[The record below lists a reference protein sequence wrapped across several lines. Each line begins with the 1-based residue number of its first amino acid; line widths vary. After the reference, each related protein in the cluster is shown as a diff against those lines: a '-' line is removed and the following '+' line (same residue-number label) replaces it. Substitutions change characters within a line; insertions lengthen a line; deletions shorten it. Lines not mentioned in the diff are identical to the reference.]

1 MKNLKISIVAILT
14 IIATIMGGMAFTNV
28 SNAAVD
34 SNGNYYVTGSNK
46 SELST
51 GEILKVYAEKQAG
64 KGTGILPYSVD
75 KTDNM
80 IEVYSTFTDD
90 LLDSSDAANLAE
102 LMVVGT
108 KSTYSEEKEYW
119 NNQVS
124 KNFIT
129 QIVEGCNKKGLKVT
143 ANDITLKIKVTA
155 PAYEAKNFAGSEY
168 EVSSDVGLTEANYNK
183 AVAIYNL
190 EKTDENTTADV
201 ASYRKSVISV
211 AIKGYGEYKVVACKD
226 KNFYLDYTGKET
238 PEKTPEETPKK
249 EFKTELTYKAFDS
262 DKKEVEG
269 KVTNGVFFPP
279 YYDNDVEKKDADAV
293 ATITSKTDEEII
305 STNGVAMK
313 EDGTANSEGW
323 YYADKNNKK
332 VISKKYPFDTYDNTT
347 DNGKVSEEV
356 KIAGKDGGAST
367 EKPAVEWT
375 FRRVRKTETTNKDG
389 SVTVVIEYNLPVDK
403 STIPSDWEP
412 VYDNDGKTIHKIKRT
427 IKKGTNYSKDV
438 IVGQNGNKDKKVTT
452 KVEKVW
458 VLPQTG
464 ASSAII
470 IAVIAIAGA
479 GLVIGKSKM
488 KKLK

>member
-1 MKNLKISIVAILT
+1 
-14 IIATIMGGMAFTNV
+14 MAYDFRTL
-28 SNAAVD
+28 
-34 SNGNYYVTGSNK
+34 NYLGSK
-46 SELST
+46 LR
-51 GEILKVYAEKQAG
+51 
-64 KGTGILPYSVD
+64 
-75 KTDNM
+75 
-80 IEVYSTFTDD
+80 
-90 LLDSSDAANLAE
+90 LLDFI
-102 LMVVGT
+102 
-108 KSTYSEEKEYW
+108 EE
-119 NNQVS
+119 NVR
-124 KNFIT
+124 
-129 QIVEGCNKKGLKVT
+129 KVT
-143 ANDITLKIKVTA
+143 PDDAGVCDL
-155 PAYEAKNFAGSEY
+155 FAGSGCVSYKLSKLFPVVACDIQHYSKVICDALLQPCTLTKETTNAFMSEIKDIKFKLHDAFIPLIELEEGAIKNENLELLTDIVEHGSL
-168 EVSSDVGLTEANYNK
+168 EV
-183 AVAIYNL
+183 YNL